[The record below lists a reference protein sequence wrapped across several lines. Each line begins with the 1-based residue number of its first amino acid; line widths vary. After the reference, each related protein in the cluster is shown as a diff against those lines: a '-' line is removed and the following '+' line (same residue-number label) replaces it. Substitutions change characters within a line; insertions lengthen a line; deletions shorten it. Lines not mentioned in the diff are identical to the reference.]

1 VKAKHVE
8 HSPLILAGYRQTQ
21 QKDSLAVQQ
30 AKNFVLVIETRQVV
44 TAGVDGW
51 HVSFQQLRWL
61 VPVDQVQKRIPSKT

>member
-1 VKAKHVE
+1 
-8 HSPLILAGYRQTQ
+8 
-21 QKDSLAVQQ
+21 LAVQQ